1 MNGSEFNEIKTS
13 FNVYRNAVNR
23 VYWLKISVSRSSH
36 VLDSLKGPKRSPLGQ
51 RFKNAACHWHSFVHL
66 YLEKIHILGYL
77 RLFDPT
83 GSDNVKNC
91 VADLHSVPEPWKRSS
106 PGGLSV
112 YQTMSNIKYCRTKA
126 LHGEGIQAE
135 RESIQA
141 QGHRIQGCPCV

>member
-1 MNGSEFNEIKTS
+1 M
-13 FNVYRNAVNR
+13 
-23 VYWLKISVSRSSH
+23 H
-36 VLDSLKGPKRSPLGQ
+36 
-51 RFKNAACHWHSFVHL
+51 H

-83 GSDNVKNC
+83 GGDNVKKC
-91 VADLHSVPEPWKRSS
+91 VSDLHTVPKPWKRSS

-112 YQTMSNIKYCRTKA
+112 YQAMSNIKYYTTKE
-126 LHGEGIQAE
+126 LHEGEGIQAE